1 MTAADDLVV
10 LEVPRTAARGLERA
24 LMLGLLA
31 ESRATGAQPT
41 PETARVVQQLHN
53 AARVVQQLHNA
64 AHGHRRFDPEP
75 EIVTP
80 GTVDARVRALFGA
93 AQAAQVLGCTAKHV
107 RYLCRTER
115 LRAQR
120 VGSTWLI
127 DPEDL
132 HAFRI
137 ERRETAHGITGP
149 TPTEQG

>member
-1 MTAADDLVV
+1 MVV
-10 LEVPRTAARGLERA
+10 IEVPRTAARGLERA

-41 PETARVVQQLHN
+41 PETARVVQ
-53 AARVVQQLHNA
+53 RLHNA

-120 VGSTWLI
+120 VGCTWLI